1 MAMPKIRKGEPVV
14 APKVAGEGQQPNI
27 QLVTWGDL
35 TWVNIEQPTK
45 LETEYLVQN
54 YSFNQLD
61 LDDCLSRRQ
70 RPKIDEYEDYLFV
83 VLHFPKWHKEVQI
96 VRPSQVSIFIGR
108 NYVVSVHAGELTP
121 LVKLFEVCK
130 NNEVVR
136 QRNMSEGSV
145 FLAYRIIDL
154 LVDYCFTITDKILSQ
169 MEGVEDKVFDENVEA
184 ARELA
189 VVRRDIIAQ
198 RRIIWPLRTVI
209 GELEAKLQK
218 FTSMDMTVYFGDLSD
233 HTNKIWDTLDECKE
247 IIEVYKDADFVLGT
261 DRINRVIRILTIL
274 SSIVLPFLV
283 VTSFYGMNIHLP
295 GGITKG
301 SFESFLILLAVMFLM
316 AGVMLYLFH
325 RKRWI

>member
-1 MAMPKIRKGEPVV
+1 
-14 APKVAGEGQQPNI
+14 
-27 QLVTWGDL
+27 
-35 TWVNIEQPTK
+35 
-45 LETEYLVQN
+45 
-54 YSFNQLD
+54 
-61 LDDCLSRRQ
+61 
-70 RPKIDEYEDYLFV
+70 
-83 VLHFPKWHKEVQI
+83 
-96 VRPSQVSIFIGR
+96 
-108 NYVVSVHAGELTP
+108 VVSVHAGELTP

-301 SFESFLILLAVMFLM
+301 SFESFLILLAVMSLM